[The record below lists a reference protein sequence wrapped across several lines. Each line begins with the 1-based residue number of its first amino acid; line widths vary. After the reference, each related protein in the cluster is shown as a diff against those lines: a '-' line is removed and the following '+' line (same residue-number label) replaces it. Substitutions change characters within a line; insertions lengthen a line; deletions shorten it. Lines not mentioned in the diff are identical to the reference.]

1 MVKVKALGHL
11 RSALKGAQVDVDGGV
26 SDIRGLLNKLSTQLP
41 ADEQPITSENT
52 LVLVNGV
59 EISALAEYDTPVT
72 AEDEIVLI
80 PVVHGG

>member
-11 RSALKGAQVDVDGGV
+11 RSALKLAQVDVDGGI
-26 SDIRGLLNKLSTQLP
+26 SDVRGLLNKLSTQLP

-52 LVLVNGV
+52 LVLVNGI
-59 EISALAEYDTPVT
+59 EISALSEYDTPLT
-72 AEDEIVLI
+72 ARDEIVLI